1 MRLYP
6 SGFGLVGTAT
16 RPGGDGVAQLLETTN
31 FGATFHLVS
40 PPTAHYTV
48 VDDAW
53 AANRSLIWFDAYN
66 TATTRERLYRTRD
79 GGRSWASTAV
89 PGHSQAGG
97 SDSLDFTAARDGWMV
112 NQQPTAP
119 DATLYH
125 TCDGGAT
132 WHFVAGGPPSPL
144 LSVAPVEADP
154 ASGLRQA
161 GGLTSDRLGHS
172 TDGGRRWTALNLTG
186 LRSLAGP

>member
-1 MRLYP
+1 MRPSMRTAVPILAVLAAVCISLAACGNGSSAPRARRAATVAASPQPVVTVMRLYP

-97 SDSLDFTAARDGWMV
+97 SDSLDFTA
-112 NQQPTAP
+112 
-119 DATLYH
+119 
-125 TCDGGAT
+125 
-132 WHFVAGGPPSPL
+132 
-144 LSVAPVEADP
+144 
-154 ASGLRQA
+154 
-161 GGLTSDRLGHS
+161 
-172 TDGGRRWTALNLTG
+172 
-186 LRSLAGP
+186 